1 MARIIGGILHRIDW
15 DRGQAV
21 IGGDTFE
28 LLSGLPVSPDLVA
41 GTGVLALIAER
52 DGARRIVCL
61 RPNTA
66 PRFISAAS

>member
-1 MARIIGGILHRIDW
+1 M
-15 DRGQAV
+15 

-52 DGARRIVCL
+52 DGARRIVYL